1 MTVACACEHCGH
13 EFDVEPEGGHRL
25 LCGSSTETDA
35 VDRLM
40 NGERAVLVA
49 TDPPYLVDYKGG
61 GHPPS
66 GTNRRQFTKDKDWS
80 DKYREG
86 PSAPPVDV

>member
-1 MTVACACEHCGH
+1 MPSHTTIACAYEHCGH
-13 EFDVEPEGGHRL
+13 EFEAEPEGGHRL

-49 TDPPYLVDYKGG
+49 TDPPYLVDYAVPRMAGNG
-61 GHPPS
+61 ALRPS
-66 GTNRRQFTKDKDWS
+66 TVSTRAPRRIAVLS
-80 DKYREG
+80 G
-86 PSAPPVDV
+86 